1 MVYRDFEW
9 RNISPAKEMKN
20 GKDQEPVRAGPDGQ
34 VRCALHSGGEEKIEE
49 PVTIIRFDLSNKKG
63 GFGPNSVLTRKGKR
77 MLLREVPKEKREK
90 WEKADPN
97 YLKKGKKQ
105 MFFSRGYP
113 KLMGDEHPAYTGNAE
128 REFRKIAKEFM
139 KTVELSSRRK

>member
-1 MVYRDFEW
+1 MAKIKNPFEPGQTVKFVVLSTQEEKK
-9 RNISPAKEMKN
+9 RSKSPLRLFASISP
-20 GKDQEPVRAGPDGQ
+20 
-34 VRCALHSGGEEKIEE
+34 
-49 PVTIIRFDLSNKKG
+49 
-63 GFGPNSVLTRKGKR
+63 TRRGVK
-77 MLLREVPKEKREK
+77 VPKEKREK